1 MKTLRSAPTLLRTVA
16 WVHGSVLV
24 FVAVAMLLAAAVSA
38 AHREWDVAGKIAI
51 SALISLGVGGLVR
64 QLVDRPDKI
73 SVRQGFVT
81 VGLAWFVFS
90 AFGALPYLFT
100 GVLQSPIDAFFE
112 TASGFTTTGATVV
125 LAPQDLPAGIIFWR
139 ALTQWLG
146 GLGVVVLGVAVLPL
160 LGTGGVQLTRAE
172 SGGLLSERL
181 TPRFQGTL
189 KRLWGVYAA
198 LTIAAALFLAVGEMD
213 LFSAVVHALATVSTG
228 GFGMTSD
235 SVASMGMY
243 TKWVLIVFM
252 LLGGVSFALHYRAIR
267 NPVDY
272 WRSSELRLYLSL
284 TAGAAILM
292 IGGLLS
298 QFPIG
303 ESITEGT
310 FATVSIITT
319 TGFTSSD
326 FGVWRPALQIL
337 IVGIMFLGGMA
348 GSTAGGI
355 KTFRV
360 GVLTKSAYSDLRRLV
375 HPRGVFTTT
384 FGKQKVADPVV
395 EAVQSFFLFYILIFM
410 VSTFLLTF
418 IDANMSEDLDLITST
433 SVVASALGNIGPALG
448 DAGPAFNHAFL
459 PGPAKLLLSG
469 LMIVGRLELFPV
481 LVLFTK
487 DLWRR

>member
-1 MKTLRSAPTLLRTVA
+1 MKTPRSVPGLLRTVA

-24 FVAVAMLLAAAVSA
+24 FVAVAMLVAAAVSA
-38 AHREWDVAGKIAI
+38 AHREWDTAGRIAI
-51 SALISLGVGGLVR
+51 SALITLGIGGLVR
-64 QLVDRPDKI
+64 RVVDRPDKI

-100 GVLQSPIDAFFE
+100 GVLESPVDAFFE
-112 TASGFTTTGATVV
+112 TASGFTTTGATVI
-125 LAPQDLPAGIIFWR
+125 LAPEDLPAGIVFWR

-189 KRLWGVYAA
+189 KRLWGVYAG
-198 LTIAAALFLAVGEMD
+198 LTIAASLFLAVGEMD
-213 LFSAVVHALATVSTG
+213 VFSAVVHALATVSTG
-228 GFGMTSD
+228 GFGMAAD
-235 SVASMGMY
+235 SVASMGAY

-267 NPVDY
+267 HPVAY
-272 WRSSELRLYLSL
+272 WQSSELKLYLSL

-298 QFPIG
+298 QFSLG
-303 ESITEGT
+303 DSITEGT

-326 FGVWRPALQIL
+326 FAAWRPALQIL

-360 GVLTKSAYSDLRRLV
+360 GVLTKAAYSDLRRLV
-375 HPRGVFTTT
+375 HPRGVFTTS

-418 IDANMSEDLDLITST
+418 IDANLSEDLDLITST

-448 DAGPAFNHAFL
+448 DAGPALNHAFL
-459 PGPAKLLLSG
+459 PAPAKLLLAG

-481 LVLFTK
+481 LVLFTR